1 MTPEEKKKYL
11 QYILDN
17 ANNELTNVLMEA
29 AETYQKKV
37 AENWEADEE
46 FIAEMER
53 RSADLRSGKDK
64 GSNPEETIEFTRKFL
79 KEKFNVDYTPNIS

>member
-11 QYILDN
+11 KCILDN

-37 AENWEADEE
+37 AETWEPDEE

-64 GSNPEETIEFTRKFL
+64 GSNSKEIIEFTRNFL
-79 KEKFNVDYTPNIS
+79 KEKFNVDYNPNIS